1 MVGALGLPLNPVA
14 AIPAP
19 KSFGVQLNYFDLGT
33 ANFGGAN
40 LGDFRFTGLHGSGRI
55 GNSLENR
62 RHRMPN
68 WSIAPP
74 PAGDGGDGIP
84 CRHFPAAWC
93 ANGAWAIPMEIS
105 GGLSRVDVRNP
116 LTPGVRDEFD
126 NSGIDLGLKL
136 LVTPE
141 VTSEGNIR
149 LAIGAGYSDALLNNF
164 HVYAV
169 GSKPLN
175 SPSNGRPPAMGHLG
189 VRYDHFKFTDPFT
202 LTSEKSRKVSIFTGV
217 QVPLNHF
224 VIGGEFQSKNNE
236 VLNAKEAAS
245 VFLQYVPVIGKMFSV
260 RAGVQRQGLNRD
272 LLIFVQA
279 KIVRAKEIVRWE
291 NNGHKPRMK
300 KSPDFIGTLFPLV
313 AGEGFEP
320 STFGL

>member
-1 MVGALGLPLNPVA
+1 MNRAVKKAFHVVLLVSFVAGMVAVAQADKPTSQVSIEARFLEISSSMTGALGLPLNPIA

-55 GNSLENR
+55 GDS
-62 RHRMPN
+62 PV
-68 WSIAPP
+68 
-74 PAGDGGDGIP
+74 
-84 CRHFPAAWC
+84 
-93 ANGAWAIPMEIS
+93 EIS

-136 LVTPE
+136 LVTPKI
-141 VTSEGNIR
+141 TSEGNVR
-149 LAIGAGYSDALLNNF
+149 LAIGAGYSDALLNNL
-164 HVYAV
+164 HVYVV

-175 SPSNGRPPAMGHLG
+175 SPSNARPPVMGHLG

-202 LTSEKSRKVSIFTGV
+202 LTSEKSRKVSVFAGA
-217 QVPLNHF
+217 QVPLNEHL
-224 VIGGEFQSKNNE
+224 ILGGEIQSKNNE
-236 VLNAKEAAS
+236 FLNAKEPAS
-245 VFLQYVPVIGKMFSV
+245 VFLHYVPVIGRLFSI
-260 RAGVQRQGLNRD
+260 RAGVQRQGFNRD

-279 KIVRAKEIVRWE
+279 KIVR
-291 NNGHKPRMK
+291 G
-300 KSPDFIGTLFPLV
+300 
-313 AGEGFEP
+313 GEE
-320 STFGL
+320 

>member
-1 MVGALGLPLNPVA
+1 MKKAFHVVLVVSFVVGMGAVAQANKSTPQVTIETRFLEISSSMTGALGLPLNPIA

-19 KSFGVQLNYFDLGT
+19 KRFGVQLNYFDWGT

-55 GNSLENR
+55 GTS
-62 RHRMPN
+62 PV
-68 WSIAPP
+68 
-74 PAGDGGDGIP
+74 
-84 CRHFPAAWC
+84 
-93 ANGAWAIPMEIS
+93 EIS

-116 LTPGVRDEFD
+116 LTSGVRDEFD

-141 VTSEGNIR
+141 ITSEGNVR

-202 LTSEKSRKVSIFTGV
+202 LTSEKSRKVSIFTGL
-217 QVPLNHF
+217 QVPLNEHL
-224 VIGGEFQSKNNE
+224 ILGGEIQSKNNE
-236 VLNAKEAAS
+236 FLNAKEPAS
-245 VFLQYVPVIGKMFSV
+245 VFLQYVPVIGRLFSV
-260 RAGVQRQGLNRD
+260 RAGVQRTGLNRD

-279 KIVRAKEIVRWE
+279 KIVRAE
-291 NNGHKPRMK
+291 
-300 KSPDFIGTLFPLV
+300 
-313 AGEGFEP
+313 
-320 STFGL
+320 